1 MTVSASNMNQILNQ
15 IISMAMKSSD
25 HLEDLRNPYLVLK
38 AVALR
43 EGGAVTHVQ
52 VSLDQPLLELHHL
65 RDLFVVDLVC

>member
-1 MTVSASNMNQILNQ
+1 
-15 IISMAMKSSD
+15 MKSSD
-25 HLEDLRNPYLVLK
+25 HLEDLRNPDLVLE

-65 RDLFVVDLVC
+65 RDLLVVDLQSEVVTLGLHIVSISS